1 MLCTDRKVVQ
11 EKELNTTNFRTMSS
25 IYKESKNE
33 SKAQNN
39 YKITEK
45 HKKKEK

>member
-1 MLCTDRKVVQ
+1 
-11 EKELNTTNFRTMSS
+11 MSS

-45 HKKKEK
+45 HKKKEKWKMIFFSY